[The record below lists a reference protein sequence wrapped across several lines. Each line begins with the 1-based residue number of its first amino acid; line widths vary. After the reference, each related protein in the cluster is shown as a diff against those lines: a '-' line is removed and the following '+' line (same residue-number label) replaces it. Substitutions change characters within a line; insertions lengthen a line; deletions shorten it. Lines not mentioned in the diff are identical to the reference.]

1 MLFSIRNKLMFV
13 TTIILLVF
21 GMASFFFTLKTVN
34 DIAIQDIAEKLKSD
48 SQLGYSYLELSYPG
62 EWEVRDGKLYKGGH
76 LINDDTALV
85 DEIKCQTNSLAT
97 IFLGNTRVA
106 TNVLKEGKRAIGT
119 QCAPEV
125 EQVVLKQGGEYSGEA
140 EVVGKTYETM
150 YKPIRDANGQV
161 IGMWF
166 VGVEKTR
173 LMETTHDIY
182 WQSAL
187 ISCLILLLGFIV
199 MFYLSQSFSREAK
212 ELQAVLHQVSK
223 GNLKAQ
229 FTNRG
234 KDEFTQI
241 SKSLGLTLQQTGK
254 ALSDIKLSFGRVQTL
269 GEKLALNSREI
280 DANAREAS
288 LATREIAAGTEEISA
303 AIEEIN
309 ASGQEIDSMLNELAH
324 KAETGQL
331 QGREIEER
339 ALDIQQKAQVSME
352 KTTKLYDKI
361 QADILQSIGEAR
373 VAEQINHLAQRI
385 SGIAEQTNLLALN
398 AAIEAARAG
407 EHGKGFAVVA
417 NEVGKLAEDSA
428 QTVNDI
434 KALTMQLQTSITSLV
449 NNANGLLDF
458 IDKIVIRD
466 YGIMNKIG
474 EQYFEDSRLFHTLT
488 RDFLDNLNMVVKA
501 MAEINSSIES
511 TSAIV
516 VEASHGA
523 QSIAENAAQIAALTP
538 ELKRVA
544 EELQTN
550 MDSVESLITRF
561 NV

>member
-1 MLFSIRNKLMFV
+1 MFV

-85 DEIKCQTNSLAT
+85 DEIKCQTDSLAT

-125 EQVVLKQGGEYSGEA
+125 EQVVLKQGAEYSGEA

-150 YKPIRDANGQV
+150 YKPICDANGQV

-254 ALSDIKLSFGRVQTL
+254 TLSDIKLSFGRVQTL